1 MSFPVKQPQKCPRNL
16 PIRVKRLLDHYLF
29 IQDTIRSIWANGGVS
44 SKLAEFEHHEI
55 DETYKAF
62 DEILKTT
69 KFEEKTV
76 EFRFSQL
83 AEKYVPKGWSG
94 SGILGNNIIRILQP
108 IFRVSRS
115 GSSGST
121 VLALNTF
128 VIRNDT
134 SLDEAGFNG
143 NTFFNQKHIAHNSFK
158 MTI

>member
-1 MSFPVKQPQKCPRNL
+1 M
-16 PIRVKRLLDHYLF
+16 
-29 IQDTIRSIWANGGVS
+29 S

-55 DETYKAF
+55 NETYKAF

-83 AEKYVPKGWSG
+83 AEKYVPKGWTG
-94 SGILGNNIIRILQP
+94 TGILGNNIIRILQP

-121 VLALNTF
+121 VLAPNTF